1 MAKYGVNYY
10 GSSNYGSFVN
20 LRFSVQPMSILATEL
35 ETVSSFAK
43 VLVRWQTPRGDFTRI
58 RLVRNQAGFP
68 ETAEDGV
75 IIYDEFATEGTVSR
89 TSIIDG
95 EENPTDIPLVSG
107 RQVYYRMFL
116 FTETL
121 VWKVAGSITA
131 IVPSDHGIQDKFM
144 ATLPRVFTSKS
155 QEPLG
160 AVDADSDLYKFM
172 SGLTFAQEELYTLI
186 DLLKPRHTGLETPFE
201 LIPAEVTNYGLLSES
216 ALPIKNQKRLIREA
230 LYMYTTKGTKNGLER
245 YAESLTGYAPTITVS
260 ENLLLTVQDST
271 FYGGIGNW
279 IVSNAV
285 LTSSTEQVPDSNTNQ
300 IDTTKTGKVVASAA
314 GSMALGYANPT
325 AKTVTGLQRNAG
337 TTVLQ
342 VAVANHGYSV
352 GQTVTLSGLTSDFN
366 GTYSITTVPAS
377 NQFNVTTV
385 ATTSYN
391 ASALNGSV
399 IAVVGGGNVITQGVP
414 VLPNTEYTVSCKLKS
429 PASAGNI
436 TLSVT
441 FYNKD
446 GQPTSAAKSSTA
458 VAANNTWKSASKTAT
473 SDADSSYAGI
483 SIDYSAA
490 GTYYI
495 DQVCMQTGA
504 AVAYD
509 EARAIDMFLLPLK
522 TNYIKNPSFEVNSS
536 TWALSGATF
545 TQDSSVPTYGYS
557 GDYSGKFVVTNPWSI
572 TTDYEIPVTTGKYYT
587 VSASIKALAALSA
600 NLKIT
605 FYNDADAVVETVT
618 EVISVTTSFASFTL
632 TGLTDSSSSASYA
645 KVSFYGTTAGTI
657 YLDLIQFEQSQI
669 ATDYFDGSLPSEFG
683 AVWEGTDDASYTHL
697 YPNKPKKVPRLAKT
711 LNDWVPQNAF
721 WRVRTYD
728 GVEYT
733 TTTV

>member
-43 VLVRWQTPRGDFTRI
+43 VLVRWQTPRGNFTRI

-155 QEPLG
+155 QESLG
-160 AVDADSDLYKFM
+160 AVDADSDLYKFV

-230 LYMYTTKGTKNGLER
+230 LYMYTTKGTENGLER

-279 IVSNAV
+279 VASSAV

-300 IDTTKTGKVVASAA
+300 IDTTKTGKIVASGS
-314 GSMALGYANPT
+314 GSMVLGATNI
-325 AKTVTGLQRNAG
+325 
-337 TTVLQ
+337 
-342 VAVANHGYSV
+342 
-352 GQTVTLSGLTSDFN
+352 
-366 GTYSITTVPAS
+366 ITK
-377 NQFNVTTV
+377 
-385 ATTSYN
+385 
-391 ASALNGSV
+391 
-399 IAVVGGGNVITQGVP
+399 GVP
-414 VLPNTEYTVSCKLKS
+414 VLPSTGYVVSCKLKS

-436 TLSVT
+436 TLSVR
-441 FYNKD
+441 FYDKD
-446 GQPTSAAKSSTA
+446 GTATSAANTATA

-473 SDADSSYAGI
+473 SDATSSYAI
-483 SIDYSAA
+483 ITIAYSAA

-495 DQVCMQTGA
+495 DQVCMQEGA
-504 AVAYD
+504 TVAYD
-509 EARAIDMFLLPLK
+509 EARAIDVFLLPSK

-572 TTDYEIPVTTGKYYT
+572 TTDYEIPITTGKYYT

-618 EVISVTTSFASFTL
+618 EVISVTTSFANFTL
-632 TGLTDSSSSASYA
+632 TGLTDSASNASYA
-645 KVSFYGTTAGTI
+645 KVSFYGTTAGTL

-697 YPNKPKKVPRLAKT
+697 YPNKPKKVPRLGKT
-711 LNDWVPQNAF
+711 MNDWVPQNAF

>member
-10 GSSNYGSFVN
+10 GSSSYGSFVN
-20 LRFSVQPMSILATEL
+20 LRFSVQPMSVLATEL
-35 ETVSSFAK
+35 STVSSFSK
-43 VLVRWQTPRGDFTRI
+43 VLVEWQTPRGEFTRI

-68 ETAEDGV
+68 ETSEDGV

-95 EENPTDIPLVSG
+95 EENPTDIPLVPG

-116 FTETL
+116 FTNTL
-121 VWKVAGSITA
+121 IWKVAGSITA

-144 ATLPRVFTSKS
+144 ATIPRVFTSKS

-160 AVDADSDLYKFM
+160 AVDVDSDLYKFM

-216 ALPIKNQKRLIREA
+216 ALPVKNQKRLVREA
-230 LYMYTTKGTKNGLER
+230 LYMYTHKGTQNGIET
-245 YAESLTGYAPTITVS
+245 YAESLTGFEPTITVS

-279 IVSNAV
+279 VASSAV

-300 IDTTKTGKVVASAA
+300 IDTTKTGKIVASGS
-314 GSMALGYANPT
+314 GSMVLGATNI
-325 AKTVTGLQRNAG
+325 
-337 TTVLQ
+337 
-342 VAVANHGYSV
+342 
-352 GQTVTLSGLTSDFN
+352 
-366 GTYSITTVPAS
+366 ITK
-377 NQFNVTTV
+377 
-385 ATTSYN
+385 
-391 ASALNGSV
+391 
-399 IAVVGGGNVITQGVP
+399 GVP
-414 VLPNTEYTVSCKLKS
+414 VLPSTGYVVSCKLKS

-436 TLSVT
+436 TLSVR
-441 FYNKD
+441 FYDKD
-446 GQPTSAAKSSTA
+446 GTATSAANTATA

-473 SDADSSYAGI
+473 SDATSSYAI
-483 SIDYSAA
+483 ITIAYSAA

-495 DQVCMQTGA
+495 DQVCMQEGA
-504 AVAYD
+504 TVAYD
-509 EARAIDMFLLPLK
+509 EARAIDVFLLPSK

-572 TTDYEIPVTTGKYYT
+572 TTDYEIPITVGKYYT

-618 EVISVTTSFASFTL
+618 EVISVTTSFANFTL
-632 TGLTDSSSSASYA
+632 TGLTDSSSDASYA

-697 YPNKPKKVPRLAKT
+697 YTNKPKKVPRLGKT
-711 LNDWVPQNAF
+711 INDWVPQNAF
-721 WRVRTYD
+721 WRLRTYD

>member
-1 MAKYGVNYY
+1 VAKYGVNYY
-10 GSSNYGSFVN
+10 GSSSYGSFVN
-20 LRFSVQPMSILATEL
+20 LRFSVQPMSVLATEL
-35 ETVSSFAK
+35 STVSSFSK
-43 VLVRWQTPRGDFTRI
+43 VLVEWQTPRGEFSRI

-68 ETAEDGV
+68 ETSEDGV

-95 EENPTDIPLVSG
+95 EDNPTDIPLVPG

-116 FTETL
+116 FTTTL
-121 VWKVAGSITA
+121 IWKVAGSITA

-144 ATLPRVFTSKS
+144 ATIPRVFTSKS

-160 AVDADSDLYKFM
+160 AVDVDSDLYKFM
-172 SGLTFAQEELYTLI
+172 SGLTFAQEELYTLV

-216 ALPIKNQKRLIREA
+216 ALPVKNQKRLIREA
-230 LYMYTTKGTKNGLER
+230 LYMYTHKGTQNGIET
-245 YAESLTGYAPTITVS
+245 YAESLTGFEPTITVS

-279 IVSNAV
+279 VASSAV

-300 IDTTKTGKVVASAA
+300 IDTTKTGKIVASGS
-314 GSMALGYANPT
+314 GSMVLGATNI
-325 AKTVTGLQRNAG
+325 
-337 TTVLQ
+337 
-342 VAVANHGYSV
+342 
-352 GQTVTLSGLTSDFN
+352 
-366 GTYSITTVPAS
+366 ITK
-377 NQFNVTTV
+377 
-385 ATTSYN
+385 
-391 ASALNGSV
+391 
-399 IAVVGGGNVITQGVP
+399 GVP
-414 VLPNTEYTVSCKLKS
+414 VLPSTGYVVSCKLKS

-436 TLSVT
+436 TLSVR
-441 FYNKD
+441 FYDKD
-446 GQPTSAAKSSTA
+446 GTATSAANTATA

-473 SDADSSYAGI
+473 SDATSSYAI
-483 SIDYSAA
+483 ITIAYSAA

-495 DQVCMQTGA
+495 DQVCMQEGA
-504 AVAYD
+504 VVTYD
-509 EARAIDMFLLPLK
+509 EARAIDVFLLPSK
-522 TNYIKNPSFEVNSS
+522 TNYIKNPSFEVNST

-557 GDYSGKFVVTNPWSI
+557 GDYSGKFVITNPWSI
-572 TTDYEIPVTTGKYYT
+572 TTDYEIPITVGKYYT
-587 VSASIKALAALSA
+587 LSASIKALAALSA

-605 FYNDADAVVETVT
+605 FYNDADSVVETVT
-618 EVISVTTSFASFTL
+618 EVISVTTSFANFTL
-632 TGLTDSSSSASYA
+632 TGLTDSSSNASYA

-657 YLDLIQFEQSQI
+657 FLDLIQFEQSQI

-697 YPNKPKKVPRLAKT
+697 YPNKPKKVPRLGKT
-711 LNDWVPQNAF
+711 MNDWVPQNAL
-721 WRVRTYD
+721 WRLRTYD

>member
-1 MAKYGVNYY
+1 VAKYGVNYY
-10 GSSNYGSFVN
+10 GSSTYGSFVN
-20 LRFSVQPMSILATEL
+20 LRFSVQPMSVLATEL

-43 VLVRWQTPRGDFTRI
+43 VLVRWQTPRGNFTRI

-68 ETAEDGV
+68 ETSEDGV
-75 IIYDEFATEGTVSR
+75 IIYDEFATEGNVSR

-95 EENPTDIPLVSG
+95 EENPTDIPLVPG

-155 QEPLG
+155 QESLG
-160 AVDADSDLYKFM
+160 AVDADSDLYKFV

-230 LYMYTTKGTKNGLER
+230 LYMYTTKGTENGLER

-279 IVSNAV
+279 VASSAV
-285 LTSSTEQVPDSNTNQ
+285 LTSSTEQVPDSSTNQ
-300 IDTTKTGKVVASAA
+300 IDTTKTGKIVASGS
-314 GSMALGYANPT
+314 GSMVLGATNI
-325 AKTVTGLQRNAG
+325 
-337 TTVLQ
+337 
-342 VAVANHGYSV
+342 
-352 GQTVTLSGLTSDFN
+352 
-366 GTYSITTVPAS
+366 ITK
-377 NQFNVTTV
+377 
-385 ATTSYN
+385 
-391 ASALNGSV
+391 
-399 IAVVGGGNVITQGVP
+399 GVP
-414 VLPNTEYTVSCKLKS
+414 VLPSTEYTVSCKLKS

-436 TLSVT
+436 TLSVR
-441 FYNKD
+441 FYDKD
-446 GQPTSAAKSSTA
+446 GTATSAANTATA
-458 VAANNTWKSASKTAT
+458 VAADNTWKSASKTAT
-473 SDADSSYAGI
+473 SDATSSYAI
-483 SIDYSAA
+483 ITIAYSAA

-509 EARAIDMFLLPLK
+509 EARAIDVFLLPSK

-572 TTDYEIPVTTGKYYT
+572 TTDYEIPITTGKYYT

-618 EVISVTTSFASFTL
+618 ESISVTTSFANFTL
-632 TGLTDSSSSASYA
+632 TGLTDSSSNASYA
-645 KVSFYGTTAGTI
+645 KVSFYGTTAGTL

-697 YPNKPKKVPRLAKT
+697 YPNKPKKVPRLGKT
-711 LNDWVPQNAF
+711 MNDWVPQNAF

>member
-1 MAKYGVNYY
+1 VARYGINYY
-10 GSSNYGSFVN
+10 GASTYGAFVK
-20 LRFSVQPMSILATEL
+20 LAFSVEPMSTLVLDFT
-35 ETVSSFAK
+35 K
-43 VLVRWQTPRGDFTRI
+43 VLVKWQTPRGEFSRI
-58 RLVRNQAGFP
+58 RLLRSQVGFP
-68 ETAEDGV
+68 ETAEDG
-75 IIYDEFATEGTVSR
+75 IIIFDEFATEGNVSR
-89 TSIIDG
+89 VEFIDG
-95 EENPTDIPLVSG
+95 EDNPSDVPLIPG
-107 RQVYYRMFL
+107 RQTYYRVYL
-116 FTETL
+116 FTDQN
-121 VWKVAGSITA
+121 VWRVAGSISA
-131 IVPSDHGIQDKFM
+131 IVPSNHNVQTSFM
-144 ATLPRVFTSKS
+144 NSLPRVFTSIEQGS
-155 QEPLG
+155 FG
-160 AVDADSDLYKFM
+160 TVDTTSALYNFVE
-172 SGLTFAQEELYTLI
+172 GLTFSQEQFYTLL
-186 DLLKPRHTGLETPFE
+186 DLLKPRHTGIETPVELLPIEVASLGLTPEAGLPTKNRKRLVREANYMYARKGTQLALET
-201 LIPAEVTNYGLLSES
+201 YS
-216 ALPIKNQKRLIREA
+216 
-230 LYMYTTKGTKNGLER
+230 
-245 YAESLTGYAPTITVS
+245 ESLTGFEPTITVS

-271 FYGGIGNW
+271 FYGGVGNW

-325 AKTVTGLQRNAG
+325 AKTVTGLQRNAS

-352 GQTVTLSGLTSDFN
+352 GQTVTLSGLSADFN

-414 VLPNTEYTVSCKLKS
+414 VLPNTAYIVSCKLKS

-441 FYNKD
+441 FYDKN

-504 AVAYD
+504 AIAYD
-509 EARAIDMFLLPLK
+509 EARAVDVFLNPLK

-545 TQDSSVPTYGYS
+545 TQDASVPTYGYS
-557 GDYSGKFVVTNPWSI
+557 GEYSGKFVVTNPWSI
-572 TTDYEIPVTTGKYYT
+572 TTNYEIPVTPGKYYT
-587 VSASIKALAALSA
+587 ASASIKALAALSA

-605 FYNDADAVVETVT
+605 FYDDTDAVVETVT
-618 EVISVTTSFASFTL
+618 QSISVTTSFANFTL
-632 TGLTDSSSSASYA
+632 TGLTDSSSDASYA
-645 KVSFYGTTAGTI
+645 KVSFYGTAAGTI
-657 YLDLIQFEQSQI
+657 YLDLIQFEQSQV
-669 ATDYFDGSLPSEFG
+669 ASDYFDGSLPSDFG
-683 AVWEGTDDASYTHL
+683 AVWEGTDDASYSHL
-697 YPNKPKKVPRLAKT
+697 YLNKPKKIPRLGKT
-711 LNDWVPQNAF
+711 MNDWVPQNAF

>member
-10 GSSNYGSFVN
+10 GSSSYGSFVN
-20 LRFSVQPMSILATEL
+20 LRFSVQPMSVLATEL
-35 ETVSSFAK
+35 STVSSFSK
-43 VLVRWQTPRGDFTRI
+43 VLVEWQTPRGEFTRI

-68 ETAEDGV
+68 ETSEDGV

-95 EENPTDIPLVSG
+95 EENPTDIPLVPG

-116 FTETL
+116 FTNTL
-121 VWKVAGSITA
+121 IWKVAGSITA

-144 ATLPRVFTSKS
+144 ATIPRVFTSKS

-160 AVDADSDLYKFM
+160 AVDVDSDLYKFM

-216 ALPIKNQKRLIREA
+216 ALPVKNQKRLVREA
-230 LYMYTTKGTKNGLER
+230 LYMYTHKGTQNGIET
-245 YAESLTGYAPTITVS
+245 YAESLTGFEPTITVS

-279 IVSNAV
+279 VASSAV

-300 IDTTKTGKVVASAA
+300 IDTTKTGKIVASGS
-314 GSMALGYANPT
+314 GSMVLGATNI
-325 AKTVTGLQRNAG
+325 
-337 TTVLQ
+337 
-342 VAVANHGYSV
+342 
-352 GQTVTLSGLTSDFN
+352 
-366 GTYSITTVPAS
+366 ITK
-377 NQFNVTTV
+377 
-385 ATTSYN
+385 
-391 ASALNGSV
+391 
-399 IAVVGGGNVITQGVP
+399 GVP
-414 VLPNTEYTVSCKLKS
+414 VLPSTGYVVSCKLKS

-436 TLSVT
+436 TLSVR
-441 FYNKD
+441 FYDKD
-446 GQPTSAAKSSTA
+446 GTATSAANTATA

-473 SDADSSYAGI
+473 SDATSSYAI
-483 SIDYSAA
+483 ITIAYSAA

-495 DQVCMQTGA
+495 DQVCMQEGA
-504 AVAYD
+504 TVAYD
-509 EARAIDMFLLPLK
+509 EARAIDVFLLPSK

-572 TTDYEIPVTTGKYYT
+572 TTDYEIPITVGKYYT

-618 EVISVTTSFASFTL
+618 EVISVTTSFANFTL
-632 TGLTDSSSSASYA
+632 TGLTDSSSDASYA

-697 YPNKPKKVPRLAKT
+697 YPNKPKKVPRLGKT
-711 LNDWVPQNAF
+711 MNDWVPQNAF
-721 WRVRTYD
+721 WRLRSYD

>member
-1 MAKYGVNYY
+1 VAKYGVNYY

-230 LYMYTTKGTKNGLER
+230 LYMYTTKGTENGLER

-279 IVSNAV
+279 VASSAV

-300 IDTTKTGKVVASAA
+300 IDTTKTGKIVASGS
-314 GSMALGYANPT
+314 GSMVLGATNI
-325 AKTVTGLQRNAG
+325 
-337 TTVLQ
+337 
-342 VAVANHGYSV
+342 
-352 GQTVTLSGLTSDFN
+352 
-366 GTYSITTVPAS
+366 ITK
-377 NQFNVTTV
+377 
-385 ATTSYN
+385 
-391 ASALNGSV
+391 
-399 IAVVGGGNVITQGVP
+399 GVP
-414 VLPNTEYTVSCKLKS
+414 VLPSTEYTVSCKLKS

-436 TLSVT
+436 TLSVR
-441 FYNKD
+441 FYDKD
-446 GQPTSAAKSSTA
+446 GTATSAANTATA
-458 VAANNTWKSASKTAT
+458 VAANSTWKSASKTAT
-473 SDADSSYAGI
+473 SDATSSYAI
-483 SIDYSAA
+483 ITIAYSAA

-504 AVAYD
+504 AVVYD

-605 FYNDADAVVETVT
+605 FYDDADAVVETVT

>member
-10 GSSNYGSFVN
+10 GSSSYGSFVN
-20 LRFSVQPMSILATEL
+20 LRFSVQPMSVLATEL
-35 ETVSSFAK
+35 STVSSFSK
-43 VLVRWQTPRGDFTRI
+43 VLVEWQTPRGEFTRI

-68 ETAEDGV
+68 ETSEDGV

-95 EENPTDIPLVSG
+95 EENPTDIPLVPG

-116 FTETL
+116 FTNTL
-121 VWKVAGSITA
+121 IWKVAGSITA

-144 ATLPRVFTSKS
+144 ATIPRVFTSKS

-160 AVDADSDLYKFM
+160 AVDVDSDLYKFM

-216 ALPIKNQKRLIREA
+216 ALPVKNQKRLVREA
-230 LYMYTTKGTKNGLER
+230 LYMYTHKGTQNGIET
-245 YAESLTGYAPTITVS
+245 YAESLTGFEPTITVS

-279 IVSNAV
+279 VASSAV

-300 IDTTKTGKVVASAA
+300 IDTTKTGKIVASGS
-314 GSMALGYANPT
+314 GSMVLGATNI
-325 AKTVTGLQRNAG
+325 
-337 TTVLQ
+337 
-342 VAVANHGYSV
+342 
-352 GQTVTLSGLTSDFN
+352 
-366 GTYSITTVPAS
+366 ITK
-377 NQFNVTTV
+377 
-385 ATTSYN
+385 
-391 ASALNGSV
+391 
-399 IAVVGGGNVITQGVP
+399 GVP
-414 VLPNTEYTVSCKLKS
+414 VLPSTGYVVSCKLKS

-436 TLSVT
+436 TLSVR
-441 FYNKD
+441 FYDKD
-446 GQPTSAAKSSTA
+446 GTATSAANTATA

-473 SDADSSYAGI
+473 SDATSSYAI
-483 SIDYSAA
+483 ITIAYSAA

-495 DQVCMQTGA
+495 DQVCMQEGA
-504 AVAYD
+504 TVAYD
-509 EARAIDMFLLPLK
+509 EARAIDVFLLPSK

-557 GDYSGKFVVTNPWSI
+557 GNYSGKFVVTNPWSI
-572 TTDYEIPVTTGKYYT
+572 TTNYEIPITVGKYYT

-618 EVISVTTSFASFTL
+618 EVISVTTSFANFTL
-632 TGLTDSSSSASYA
+632 TGLTDSSSDASYA

-697 YPNKPKKVPRLAKT
+697 YPNKPKKVPRLGKT
-711 LNDWVPQNAF
+711 MNDWVPQNAF
-721 WRVRTYD
+721 WRLRTYD

>member
-1 MAKYGVNYY
+1 MARYGINYY
-10 GSSNYGSFVN
+10 GASTYGAFVK
-20 LRFSVQPMSILATEL
+20 LAFSVEPMSVLALDFT
-35 ETVSSFAK
+35 K
-43 VLVRWQTPRGDFTRI
+43 VLVKWQTPRGEFSRI
-58 RLVRNQAGFP
+58 RLLRSQVGFP
-68 ETAEDGV
+68 ETAEDG
-75 IIYDEFATEGTVSR
+75 IIIFDEFATEGNVSR
-89 TSIIDG
+89 AEFIDG
-95 EENPTDIPLVSG
+95 EDNPSDVPLIPG
-107 RQVYYRMFL
+107 RQTYYRVYL
-116 FTETL
+116 FTDQS
-121 VWKVAGSITA
+121 VWRVAGSISV
-131 IVPSDHGIQDKFM
+131 IIPSNHNVQTTFM
-144 ATLPRVFTSKS
+144 NSLPRVFTSIEQGS
-155 QEPLG
+155 FG
-160 AVDADSDLYKFM
+160 TVDTTSALYNFVE
-172 SGLTFAQEELYTLI
+172 GLTFSQEQFYTLL
-186 DLLKPRHTGLETPFE
+186 DLLKPRHTGIETPVELLPIEVASLGLTPEAGLPTKNRKRLVREANYMYARKGTQLALET
-201 LIPAEVTNYGLLSES
+201 YS
-216 ALPIKNQKRLIREA
+216 
-230 LYMYTTKGTKNGLER
+230 
-245 YAESLTGYAPTITVS
+245 ESLTGFEPTITVS

-271 FYGGIGNW
+271 FYGGVGNW

-325 AKTVTGLQRNAG
+325 AKTVTGLQRNAS

-352 GQTVTLSGLTSDFN
+352 GQTVTLSGLSADFN

-414 VLPNTEYTVSCKLKS
+414 VLPNTAYIVSCKLKS

-441 FYNKD
+441 FYDKN

-504 AVAYD
+504 AIAYD
-509 EARAIDMFLLPLK
+509 EARAVDVFLNPLK

-545 TQDSSVPTYGYS
+545 TQDASVPTYGYS
-557 GDYSGKFVVTNPWSI
+557 GEYSGKFVVTNPWSI
-572 TTDYEIPVTTGKYYT
+572 TTNYEIPVTPGKYYT
-587 VSASIKALAALSA
+587 ASASIKALAALSA

-605 FYNDADAVVETVT
+605 FYDDTDAVVETVT
-618 EVISVTTSFASFTL
+618 QSISVTTSFANFTL
-632 TGLTDSSSSASYA
+632 TGLTDSSSDASYA
-645 KVSFYGTTAGTI
+645 KVSFYGTAAGTI
-657 YLDLIQFEQSQI
+657 YLDLIQFEQSQV
-669 ATDYFDGSLPSEFG
+669 ASDYFDGSLPSDFG
-683 AVWEGTDDASYTHL
+683 AVWEGTDDASYSHL
-697 YPNKPKKVPRLAKT
+697 YLNKPKKIPRLGKT
-711 LNDWVPQNAF
+711 MNDWVPQNAF